1 MKQKKG
7 EKTNIFFEVRVLD
20 DYNKLTVNVLKCYAL
35 DTSSMNLTNAYA
47 FFFRDKI
54 GRCTVSERAN
64 CGFKGITA
72 KQCVKDRGCCWD
84 SSKRGVS
91 WCFYGK

>member
-1 MKQKKG
+1 MKKKKG
-7 EKTNIFFEVRVLD
+7 KKTNTFFEVRVLD
-20 DYNKLTVNVLKCYAL
+20 DYNKFTVNVLKRYTL
-35 DTSSMNLTNAYA
+35 DTSSMNLTNA

-54 GRCTVSERAN
+54 GRCTVSERTN

-72 KQCVKDRGCCWD
+72 KQCVKDRGCCRD